1 MKLPPLVPKDEITPL
16 GKDFLKIIAY
26 AHNHYGDLVRI
37 PLGKNMMLASSPEL
51 AEEILIHK
59 KELFV
64 KLGGYGR
71 RSSLQPILGQG
82 LLTNTNHSSWLSQR
96 KLLQPLF
103 SYKSVLKMANKILGA
118 GERLL
123 ENWQAKD
130 GQVIDLYQE
139 MLTVTLD
146 VIYDLVFSKPLH
158 REPIIV
164 PLSLATARAN
174 QVRQELARLD
184 AKVYGYVEERRLSA
198 RVNNDLL
205 NMLLVARDASTGEA
219 MSDRQIR
226 DEILTIFSAGHET
239 TAAAL
244 TWSLYCLLKHP
255 EKLAILKEE
264 LAKVLDG
271 CLPCDKDLDKLPY
284 TLAVIKESLRL
295 YPTIPSCPRVTKE
308 DTKLAGYDTSRGSR
322 ILVSI
327 YNIHRHKKFWSE
339 PNDFQPERF
348 LDKENFPK
356 KAYMP
361 FGIGQRHCLGKHLA
375 ILETQLLLALIAQN
389 VEFELMEKDPV
400 IGKVAISLSPLDGLK
415 VRLHFN
421 KVSFKNNFA
430 RNML

>member
-1 MKLPPLVPKDEITPL
+1 MKLPPLVSKDEITPL

-26 AHNHYGDLVRI
+26 AHHHYGDLVGI
-37 PLGKNMMLASSPEL
+37 PLGKNTILASSPEL
-51 AEEILIHK
+51 AEAILIHK

-82 LLTNTNHSSWLSQR
+82 LLTNTNYSSWFNQR

-103 SYKSVLKMANKILGA
+103 SYKSVIKMTNKILTA

-123 ENWQAKD
+123 GNWQARD

-146 VIYDLVFSKPLH
+146 IIYDLVFSKPLPK
-158 REPIIV
+158 EPIIV

-174 QVRQELARLD
+174 QVRQEVAKLD
-184 AKVYGYVEERRLSA
+184 AKVYGYIEERRLSGQA
-198 RVNNDLL
+198 NSDLL
-205 NMLLVARDASTGEA
+205 DMLLTATDANTGEA

-226 DEILTIFSAGHET
+226 DEVLTIFSAGHET

-244 TWSLYCLLKHP
+244 TWSWYCLIKHP
-255 EKLAILKEE
+255 KKLVVLKQEI
-264 LAKVLDG
+264 AKVLGD
-271 CLPCDKDLDKLPY
+271 CVPCNKDLEKLPY

-308 DTKLAGYDTSRGSR
+308 DTKLADYDIPRGSR

-327 YNIHRHKKFWSE
+327 YNIHRHRKFWSK
-339 PNDFQPERF
+339 PNEFQPERF
-348 LDKENFPK
+348 LGKENFPK
-356 KAYMP
+356 KAYIP
-361 FGIGQRHCLGKHLA
+361 FGIGQRHCLGRYLA
-375 ILETQLLLALIAQN
+375 MLESQLLLVLIAQN
-389 VEFELMEKDPV
+389 VEFELIEKEPV
-400 IGKVAISLSPLDGLK
+400 IKRVAISLFPYNGLK

-421 KVSFKNNFA
+421 KA
-430 RNML
+430 RY